1 MQLDSNIAM
10 NPALL
15 SQTKVMPS
23 VNMQKIDETAQEF
36 EAMFLTEMLRPM
48 FEMVEVNK
56 TFGGGRGEEVFR
68 SFMLD
73 EYGKQLSAGG
83 GIGIADMVK
92 EQLIEMQ
99 AEASKKALAQNMQGT
114 SQENAGA
121 DTSGTTT
128 GESNV

>member
-15 SQTKVMPS
+15 SQSKAMPS

-36 EAMFLTEMLRPM
+36 ESMFLTEMLRPM
-48 FEMVEVNK
+48 FEMVEVNE

-83 GIGIADMVK
+83 GLDIAAMVK
-92 EQLIEMQ
+92 EQLIQMQ
-99 AEASKKALAQNMQGT
+99 ADASKKALAQNMQG
-114 SQENAGA
+114 SDQENAGTETA
-121 DTSGTTT
+121 GTTT

>member
-15 SQTKVMPS
+15 SQSKAMPS

-36 EAMFLTEMLRPM
+36 ESMFLTEMLRPM
-48 FEMVEVNK
+48 FEMVEVNE

-83 GIGIADMVK
+83 GLGIAAMVK
-92 EQLIEMQ
+92 EQLIQMQ
-99 AEASKKALAQNMQGT
+99 ADASKKALAQNMQG
-114 SQENAGA
+114 SDQEYAGA
-121 DTSGTTT
+121 ETAGTTT